1 MNKPLSPLSSSRA
14 GAPPLWWWL
23 GLAAMALLFALLR
36 VMLEM
41 QAGAT
46 TTGVVDGAGAVVDG
60 EVVGADEGGLSGV
73 GALEALLRSCVPP
86 TGAGAEE
93 WWLWAFFMVDLGV
106 MGLATMLAVWC
117 YARPRLAGLAA
128 AARIPLEDE
137 ARV

>member
-46 TTGVVDGAGAVVDG
+46 TTADDAGGGAEVAAGESSGAG
-60 EVVGADEGGLSGV
+60 LS
-73 GALEALLRSCVPP
+73 ALEALLRSCVPP
-86 TGAGAEE
+86 AGAGSEE